1 MATDA
6 RQGGLMGHW
15 RRCGESVLVA
25 VVGYIGLRIGALVF
39 PHSNILGGFA
49 LVFAPMYWAGLA
61 GTLAF
66 AVMAIIS
73 TMTAQ
78 TTTSHM
84 NHGRTHSNSIVDC
97 RREKQQETTKPFE
110 HSSD

>member
-1 MATDA
+1 MATKA
-6 RQGGLMGHW
+6 RHGELMGRW

-49 LVFAPMYWAGLA
+49 LVFAPMYWAGLV

-66 AVMAIIS
+66 AVMGIVS

-78 TTTSHM
+78 AAANRMTRGT
-84 NHGRTHSNSIVDC
+84 THSNSIIDPS
-97 RREKQQETTKPFE
+97 REKQQEGAKPHRRE
-110 HSSD
+110 L